1 MTLLAPWFLIG
12 LFAVGI
18 PLLLHLRRSRRAN
31 RIVFST
37 TQFFDD
43 QFMRSARRAKL
54 QDLLLMMLRMAL
66 LAALILA
73 LAQPL
78 IRAPGVGAWLG
89 MGTSQTVAIVI
100 DDSASMNA
108 AAAASAGSAGGTL
121 LERSKAAATALL
133 DELSPDA
140 GDRATVVL
148 AGLREGGPTVLF
160 DEPTGDFA
168 AVRRAIESVEATDL
182 GTDLEAAVSRAASL
196 VGGGSAEEDDRGSGV
211 VGGRVYVFSDA
222 QLSALRSAGA
232 MDVGP
237 TVGVVLAT
245 VRPGEAGNA
254 NAAGNVSV
262 DAVQYGSS
270 RPMVGVPFTFRTLLT
285 NHGRTAGEATVR
297 LVVGDETL
305 SERTVDLPA
314 DRGKIVRFTHRFA
327 DAGWFDGRI
336 EVEASDA
343 IGDAIP
349 GDNRRHFAVRVEDR
363 VRLLAVS
370 GAPSNISRRD
380 ELFFFR
386 TALAAG
392 GRLGDESAG
401 EGGANAPSVLVDRT
415 TPESFDPD
423 TLDRYPLLVLA
434 NVPSLDEATVDA
446 IERYVDRGGG
456 LLITLGDRVEP
467 GAYNR
472 WVGDHRL
479 HGGLLPGQLQRIVG
493 GRESPASPVNA
504 PDDPSANAPDDTPD
518 DADASG
524 LENPGGAGRS
534 TFVVDYDPTHPV
546 LAGFDEGSLGGFSE
560 VRFDRWFDIRPVDAD
575 VLLLGAGGS
584 PLLLEKPFGRGRV
597 MLFASSI
604 DRDWT
609 GFPLEPTFVPW
620 AFRTVSYL
628 AQSSGTRD
636 GFLRTG
642 TIASLPAAIT
652 QSETI
657 AVTRPDGTTGYAQP
671 GEAGR
676 GEARFAETQRAGVYR
691 VEPQGDDPSATG
703 VEGAAATYQFAANP
717 PAGEA
722 VSLYLDADRLAD
734 IAAPG
739 ASIAMVDTSQAM
751 ADAGGLAA
759 PGYAAWDLLLMLAL
773 IAGLAEPWIA
783 NRLSRRRAAK
793 TGDAM
798 SRRDVLPQEP
808 SLPRAA

>member
-31 RIVFST
+31 KIVFST

-78 IRAPGVGAWLG
+78 IRAPGVGSWLG
-89 MGTSQTVAIVI
+89 MGSSQTVAVVI

-108 AAAASAGSAGGTL
+108 LAAASPDTAGSTL
-121 LERSKAAATALL
+121 LDRSKAAATALL
-133 DELSPDA
+133 DELSPEA

-148 AGLREGGPTVLF
+148 AGLREDGPTVLF
-160 DEPTGDFA
+160 DEPTSDFA

-196 VGGGSAEEDDRGSGV
+196 VGGGSAEAGDRGSGV
-211 VGGRVYVFSDA
+211 AGGRVYVFSDA
-222 QLSALRSAGA
+222 QLSGLRTTGA

-237 TVGVVLAT
+237 TVGVVLAA
-245 VRPGEAGNA
+245 VRPGEAGNR

-270 RPMVGVPFTFRTLLT
+270 RPMVGVPFTFRALLT
-285 NHGRTAGEATVR
+285 NHGRDAGEATVR
-297 LVVGDETL
+297 LVVGDQTI

-314 DRGKIVRFTHRFA
+314 DRRKIVRFTHRFA
-327 DAGWFDGRI
+327 NAGWFAGRV
-336 EVEASDA
+336 EVEVNDA

-349 GDNRRHFAVRVEDR
+349 GDNRRHFTVRVEDR

-370 GAPSNISRRD
+370 GAPSNLARQD

-386 TALAAG
+386 TALAVG
-392 GRLGDESAG
+392 GQRGSDPGEPG
-401 EGGANAPSVLVDRT
+401 EGDAASVLVDRV
-415 TPESFDPD
+415 TPETFDPD
-423 TLDRYPLLVLA
+423 ALDRYPLLVLA
-434 NVPSLDEATVDA
+434 NVAALDEATIGA

-479 HGGLLPGQLQRIVG
+479 HGGLLPGQLQRVAG
-493 GRESPASPVNA
+493 EGVA
-504 PDDPSANAPDDTPD
+504 DDTPAGVTD
-518 DADASG
+518 GENERDNRSG
-524 LENPGGAGRS
+524 MRTVGRS

-546 LAGFDEGSLGGFSE
+546 LAGFDEGALGGFSA
-560 VRFDRWFDIRPVDAD
+560 VAFDRWFDIRPVDAD

-584 PLLLEKPFGRGRV
+584 PLLLEKRFGRGRV
-597 MLFASSI
+597 MLFASSL

-636 GFLRTG
+636 GFLSTG

-676 GEARFAETQRAGVYR
+676 GEARFPETQRAGVYR
-691 VEPQGDDPSATG
+691 VEPQSDQPAAIGSG
-703 VEGAAATYQFAANP
+703 GAEATYQFAANP

-722 VSLYLDADRLAD
+722 VSLYLDTDRLED
-734 IAAPG
+734 IAASG
-739 ASIAMVDTSQAM
+739 ASIALIDASQAM
-751 ADAGGLAA
+751 ADAGGLAE

-793 TGDAM
+793 AGDAL

>member
-78 IRAPGVGAWLG
+78 IRAPGVGSWLG
-89 MGTSQTVAIVI
+89 MGSSQTVAIVI

-108 AAAASAGSAGGTL
+108 AAAASPNNAGGTL

-133 DELSPDA
+133 DELSPEA

-168 AVRRAIESVEATDL
+168 AVRRAIESVEPTDL
-182 GTDLEAAVSRAASL
+182 GTDLEAAVSTAASRI
-196 VGGGSAEEDDRGSGV
+196 GGGSEAQGDRGSGV
-211 VGGRVYVFSDA
+211 AGGRVYVFSDA
-222 QLSALRSAGA
+222 QLSALRSADA

-237 TVGVVLAT
+237 TVGVVLAA
-245 VRPGEAGNA
+245 VRPGGAGDA
-254 NAAGNVSV
+254 GEAGNVSV

-270 RPMVGVPFTFRTLLT
+270 RPMVGVPFTFRALLT
-285 NHGRTAGEATVR
+285 NHGRAAGEATVR
-297 LVVGDETL
+297 LVMEGETR
-305 SERTVDLPA
+305 SETTVDLPA

-327 DAGWFDGRI
+327 DAGSFAGRVEI
-336 EVEASDA
+336 EASDG

-370 GAPSNISRRD
+370 GAPSTIARQD

-386 TALAAG
+386 TALAVG
-392 GRLGDESAG
+392 GQRGRENAG
-401 EGGANAPSVLVDRT
+401 EGGVDAPSVIVDRT
-415 TPESFDPD
+415 TPEAFDPD
-423 TLDRYPLLVLA
+423 ALDRYPLLVLA
-434 NVPSLDEATVDA
+434 NVPSLDEATIDA

-456 LLITLGDRVEP
+456 LLIALGDRVEA

-479 HGGLLPGQLQRIVG
+479 HGGLLPGPLQRVAG
-493 GRESPASPVNA
+493 GS
-504 PDDPSANAPDDTPD
+504 DANDTPGGV
-518 DADASG
+518 AG
-524 LENPGGAGRS
+524 LENEEGDTGRS
-534 TFVVDYDPTHPV
+534 TFVVDFDATHPV

-575 VLLLGAGGS
+575 ALLLAAGGS
-584 PLLLEKPFGRGRV
+584 PLLLEKRFGRGRV
-597 MLFASSI
+597 LLFASTI

-628 AQSSGTRD
+628 AQPSGTRD

-642 TIASLPAAIT
+642 AVAALPAAIT
-652 QSETI
+652 QSETL
-657 AVTRPDGTTGYAQP
+657 AVTRPDGTVAYAQPGEP

-676 GEARFAETQRAGVYR
+676 GGMRFSDTQRAGVYR
-691 VEPQGDDPSATG
+691 VEPRGDDPAASG
-703 VEGAAATYQFAANP
+703 EGGAEGRYLFAANP
-717 PAGEA
+717 PRGEA
-722 VSLYLDADRLAD
+722 ISRYLDADRLQT
-734 IAAPG
+734 IAAAG
-739 ASIAMVDTSQAM
+739 ASIALIDASQEM
-751 ADAGGLAA
+751 ADAGGLAE

-773 IAGLAEPWIA
+773 IAGLVEPWIA

-793 TGDAM
+793 AGDALR
-798 SRRDVLPQEP
+798 RRDVLPQEP